1 MNKKVCLIT
10 GASSGIGEY
19 LAYEYAKLGYN
30 LVLTGRRAEKLA
42 AVVQKCKIVSDFR
55 AIAEVVDVNDER
67 AMKEMVGRIIRNPRL
82 GRIDVVIANAG
93 YASGGPLQ
101 KISTRVYRD
110 QIETN
115 VFGVL
120 NTIYPCLSH
129 LEQSKGKLALI
140 GSVNSYLSIPTNSA
154 YAMSKYALRALG
166 EAITFELA
174 PKGISVTMIYPGF
187 IHSDIRQRDN
197 SGAIVEGK
205 KDFASRLAMPTDKA
219 AKQIARAIEK
229 RKKEKII
236 TLHGI
241 AAIYLKR
248 FTPWL
253 MRFLFRFQNKKAL

>member
-1 MNKKVCLIT
+1 MKDMVERV
-10 GASSGIGEY
+10 SS
-19 LAYEYAKLGYN
+19 
-30 LVLTGRRAEKLA
+30 
-42 AVVQKCKIVSDFR
+42 
-55 AIAEVVDVNDER
+55 
-67 AMKEMVGRIIRNPRL
+67 NPAL
-82 GRIDVVIANAG
+82 GRLDVVIANAG

-101 KISTRVYRD
+101 KISTAVYRQ

-120 NTIYPCLSH
+120 NTIYPCLEP
-129 LEQSKGKLALI
+129 LQKSKGKLALI

-166 EAITFELA
+166 EAITYELA
-174 PKGISVTMIYPGF
+174 PKGVSVTMIYPGF

-197 SGAIVEGK
+197 SGEFVEGK

-236 TLHGI
+236 TLHGM

-253 MRFLFRFQNKKAL
+253 IRLLFRFQKKA